1 MRLPNGSILPGWRD
15 LLLLFVA
22 CSWGL
27 TFLFTKMGLVSFD
40 TLTFAFLRTAIAAIL
55 LNCFAL
61 VHART
66 WGSVR
71 LRPRDHLAAVGLGLL
86 GLAGFPYCFSLAM
99 ESTSSANGG
108 IIFGAT
114 PVVVGIIS
122 MAAGLER
129 LRPANWLGLLLSLTG
144 IAAILLPSL
153 NNPGGEAIVGNL
165 FMVAAMLIWA
175 TYTVL
180 NRLLPKHISAL
191 HMTAYASLWGT
202 SGLALMNL
210 DRLLA
215 QSWSAVTPIAWLG
228 AACAGI
234 LGTGLAYVIWNTY
247 VKHIGPA
254 RTAVF
259 MNLVP
264 VVSALAGYAVLAEPL
279 GLRHLLAAI
288 LIIPGV
294 ALTQLPS
301 GRSPIF
307 CRHRRAVASKGPT
320 AAP

>member
-1 MRLPNGSILPGWRD
+1 MRLPNGSMLPGWRD

-27 TFLFTKMGLVSFD
+27 TFMFTKMGLVSFD
-40 TLTFAFLRTAIAAIL
+40 TLTFAFLRTASAAIV

-61 VHART
+61 VHARK

-99 ESTSSANGG
+99 VSTSSANGG

-122 MAAGLER
+122 VAAGLER
-129 LRPANWLGLLLSLTG
+129 LGPANWLGLLLSLSG
-144 IAAILLPSL
+144 ITAILLPGL
-153 NNPGGEAIVGNL
+153 TTPGADTIAGNL

-175 TYTVL
+175 AYTVL
-180 NRLLPKHISAL
+180 NRLLPRHVSAL

-215 QSWSAVTPIAWLG
+215 QNWSAVAPIAWQG

-234 LGTGLAYVIWNTY
+234 LGTGLAYVIWNAY
-247 VKHIGPA
+247 VKRTGPA

-264 VVSALAGYAVLAEPL
+264 VVSALAGYAVLSEPL
-279 GLRHLLAAI
+279 GPRHLVAAL

-294 ALTQLPS
+294 ALTQLGS
-301 GRSPIF
+301 GQGALPG
-307 CRHRRAVASKGPT
+307 RHRGPIPDKRPT